1 MPIWREDKEL
11 SKYSRYKVK
20 MDLTKIGTSSE
31 RACIARSLA
40 GVLLRGAALARVRS
54 HVSVLAFACVF
65 GWHKLRV
72 VTVVTHCMG
81 VAPPCC
87 DTGINDKP

>member
-1 MPIWREDKEL
+1 MPIWHEDKEL

-31 RACIARSLA
+31 RARIARSLA

-54 HVSVLAFACVF
+54 HVSVLALCAFSDGASCELS
-65 GWHKLRV
+65 WS
-72 VTVVTHCMG
+72 
-81 VAPPCC
+81 
-87 DTGINDKP
+87 

>member
-20 MDLTKIGTSSE
+20 MDLMKIGQVASVL
-31 RACIARSLA
+31 ALLA

-54 HVSVLAFACVF
+54 CVSVLAFACIF
-65 GWHKLRV
+65 GRCESRV
-72 VTVVTHCMG
+72 VMVMTNTQTVSNLMISLHFW
-81 VAPPCC
+81 
-87 DTGINDKP
+87 